1 MFERL
6 PEHFRKHHISAD
18 VRTILLLRKSI
29 DRSLVHTLGDLYLV
43 LKGLLTNNPSDF
55 GPYTTAFYDYF
66 LDVDIKK
73 GESLDKAIA
82 RSEAFKEWKNA
93 LLEEVDFPEMPDIK
107 ELVDRFLDDVHLSS
121 FDIKKILDGK
131 EILNQDDPNR
141 KDLNPQTD
149 HSLPETMEKAADY
162 RDVSLEELRRRMEE
176 VAKQQKGRHTGGDH
190 WIGEGGMSPY
200 GQNGAAMG
208 GIRVG
213 DGGGGGKMARAV
225 IGNPQ
230 FYPVDTKVILKDDNI
245 DAALATLKGIEDESA
260 QVYLDIPKTIT
271 EGLKQGGIF
280 LPYEKEKID
289 QKVQVILLIDN
300 GGLSMSPYIRAVT
313 KLFSKMKTR
322 FAHDLKTYYF
332 HNTIYGGAYSD
343 VRRREFVPIDK
354 IISLDVNYSVFI
366 IGDADMA
373 PYELS
378 KGSVENWKALKKR
391 FPRLVWLNPMQER
404 FWYVSDTVPFM
415 RQIFPMYY
423 LSIEG
428 IEKAVMEMNRKRK
441 YYKR

>member
-6 PEHFRKHHISAD
+6 PEHFRKHNIPAD
-18 VRTILLLRKSI
+18 VRTLLLLRKSI
-29 DRSLVHTLGDLYLV
+29 DRGLVNTFGDLYLV
-43 LKGLLTNNPSDF
+43 LKGLVTNNPTDF
-55 GPYTTAFYDYF
+55 GPYATAFYEYF
-66 LDVDIKK
+66 LDVEIKK
-73 GESLDKAIA
+73 GESLDKAVA
-82 RSEAFKEWKNA
+82 RSEAFQDWKKA
-93 LLEEVDFPEMPDIK
+93 LLEENDFPEMPDVK
-107 ELVDRFLDDVHLSS
+107 ELVERFLDDVHLSS

-131 EILNQDDPNR
+131 EILNKDDPNR
-141 KDLNPQTD
+141 RDVN
-149 HSLPETMEKAADY
+149 PETNSAIPETLQKAADY
-162 RDVSLEELRRRMEE
+162 REVSLEELRRRMEA
-176 VAKQQKGRHTGGDH
+176 VAKQQKGRHTGGNH
-190 WIGEGGMSPY
+190 WIGEGGVSPY

-213 DGGGGGKMARAV
+213 EGGGGKMARAV

-230 FYPVDTKVILKDDNI
+230 FYPVDTKAILKDDNI

-260 QVYLDIPKTIT
+260 EVLLDIPKTIT

-280 LPYEKEKID
+280 LPYEKEKIE

-332 HNTIYGGAYSD
+332 HNTIYGGVYSD
-343 VRRREFVPIDK
+343 VRRRQFVPLSK
-354 IISLDVNYSVFI
+354 ILKMDVNYSVFI

-378 KGSVENWKALKKR
+378 TTSVNNWKALKKR
-391 FPRLVWLNPMQER
+391 FPRLAWLNPMQER
-404 FWYVSDTVPFM
+404 FWYVSDTVPFL
-415 RQIFPMYY
+415 RQIFSMYY

-428 IEKAVMEMNRKRK
+428 IEKAVIEMNKKRK